1 MASLRHI
8 HQIMNER
15 RLVQLADGRTGKIM
29 RVDTWFPEND
39 TQVTIWTRGSGAGPG
54 LARVERVGLKEVV
67 GVARTTVDGA
77 GDGTARA
84 RAR

>member
-15 RLVQLADGRTGKIM
+15 RHVLLADGRTAKII

-39 TQVTIWTRGSGAGPG
+39 TQLTVWTANGTSDGPG
-54 LARVERVGLKEVV
+54 PAKVEHVALADVV
-67 GVARTTVDGA
+67 GAA
-77 GDGTARA
+77 S
-84 RAR
+84 

>member
-15 RLVQLADGRTGKIM
+15 RLVQLADGRTAKII

-39 TQVTIWTRGSGAGPG
+39 TKVTVWTADGTGPG
-54 LARVERVGLKEVV
+54 VAKVERVELKDVL
-67 GVARTTVDGA
+67 GVAGA
-77 GDGTARA
+77 VAASAVIAGAQ
-84 RAR
+84 